1 MASNNRIA
9 KRHPSVL
16 LLAHREDDVQGVAE
30 LIAEQTDD
38 FRCLIVR
45 KTALDDIQQLAP
57 KVLLFA
63 LSDVKKSICLYNL
76 LIKEN
81 RLIKNHYSVLLCS
94 NKESGVAFK
103 CCLKNLFDSY
113 FVYQP
118 LYEKFRLQLIV
129 YDGLKQF
136 ANSDTYIESL
146 DAIVQNQNEELNDL
160 IETGLGYKTSLVD
173 EINKHKEEVN
183 SINQNILSQLPD
195 SMHKQ
200 LMSELN
206 ESHIQPLLNA
216 LESSISEKLMGL
228 VDGLKQ
234 SQNLNSQLINQ
245 LQQPLQSRQSIQ
257 NEVTTSNNFLNNDSS
272 TQHSILLVEDNHIY
286 REMISDVLSNV
297 GYEIEQV
304 DDGLAAI
311 KKIKLT
317 QYDLIVMDL
326 FLPNLDGLNTTKHI
340 RNVGKNIK
348 TPVIALTGNKN
359 KQLVKKWAEHGLDGY
374 ILKPSTKQEILAVV
388 NKAIGHQ
395 L

>member
-136 ANSDTYIESL
+136 ANTDTYIESL

-183 SINQNILSQLPD
+183 SINQNILAQLPD

-234 SQNLNSQLINQ
+234 SQNLNSQLISQ

-257 NEVTTSNNFLNNDSS
+257 NEVTTSNNFLNNGSS
-272 TQHSILLVEDNHIY
+272 PQHSILLVEDNHIY

>member
-1 MASNNRIA
+1 MTSNNRIA

-16 LLAHREDDVQGVAE
+16 VLAHREDDVQGVTE
-30 LIAEQTDD
+30 LIAEQTSD

-57 KVLLFA
+57 KVILFA

-81 RLIKNHYSVLLCS
+81 RLINNHYSVLLCN
-94 NKESGVAFK
+94 NKESGLAFK
-103 CCLKNLFDSY
+103 CCLRNLFDSY

-129 YDGLKQF
+129 YEGLKQF

-146 DAIVQNQNEELNDL
+146 DSIVQNQNEELNDL
-160 IETGLGYKTSLVD
+160 IETGLSYKTSLVD
-173 EINKHKEEVN
+173 EINKRKEEVN

-216 LESSISEKLMGL
+216 LETSISSKLMGL
-228 VDGLKQ
+228 VEGLKH
-234 SQNLNSQLINQ
+234 SQNLNAQLVSQ
-245 LQQPLQSRQSIQ
+245 LQQPIQTRLPVENESTNQQSFLST
-257 NEVTTSNNFLNNDSS
+257 EANN
-272 TQHSILLVEDNHIY
+272 QHSILLVEDNHIY

-297 GYEIEQV
+297 GYDIEQV

-388 NKAIGHQ
+388 NKAIGH
-395 L
+395 

>member
-1 MASNNRIA
+1 MTSNNRIA

-16 LLAHREDDVQGVAE
+16 VLAHREDDVQGVTE
-30 LIAEQTDD
+30 LIAEQTSD

-57 KVLLFA
+57 KVILFA

-81 RLIKNHYSVLLCS
+81 RLINNHYSVLLCN
-94 NKESGVAFK
+94 NKESGLAFK
-103 CCLKNLFDSY
+103 CCLRNLFDSY

-129 YDGLKQF
+129 YEGLKQF

-146 DAIVQNQNEELNDL
+146 DSIVQSQNEELNDL
-160 IETGLGYKTSLVD
+160 IETGLSYKTTLMD
-173 EINKHKEEVN
+173 EINQRREEVN
-183 SINQNILSQLPD
+183 SINRNILSQLPD
-195 SMHKQ
+195 STHKQ

-206 ESHIQPLLNA
+206 ESHIQPLLSA
-216 LESSISEKLMGL
+216 LEASISSKLMGL
-228 VDGLKQ
+228 VDGLKH
-234 SQNLNSQLINQ
+234 SQNLNSQLISQ
-245 LQQPLQSRQSIQ
+245 LQQPIQTRQSHE
-257 NEVTTSNNFLNNDSS
+257 NESTNNQSFLSTESSNP
-272 TQHSILLVEDNHIY
+272 QSILLVEDNHIY

-388 NKAIGHQ
+388 NKAIRH
-395 L
+395 

>member
-1 MASNNRIA
+1 MGSNNRIA
-9 KRHPSVL
+9 KRHPAVL
-16 LLAHREDDVQGVAE
+16 VLTNREEDIQGVAQ
-30 LIAEQTDD
+30 LISEQTSD
-38 FRCLIVR
+38 FRCLVVK
-45 KTALDDIQQLAP
+45 KTALDDIEQMAP
-57 KVLLFA
+57 KVILFA
-63 LSDVKKSICLYNL
+63 LSDVKKSICLYNM
-76 LIKEN
+76 LIKEK
-81 RLIKNHYSVLLCS
+81 RLVKNHYSVLLCS
-94 NKESGVAFK
+94 NKESGLAFK

-129 YDGLKQF
+129 YEGLKQF
-136 ANSDTYIESL
+136 TDSDTYIESL
-146 DAIVQNQNEELNDL
+146 DNIIQNQSEELNSL
-160 IETGLGYKTSLVD
+160 IEMGLSYKASVVE
-173 EINKHKEEVN
+173 EINKSREEVN
-183 SINQNILSQLPD
+183 TINQDILDKLPD
-195 SMHKQ
+195 SMHKE
-200 LMSELN
+200 LLSELN
-206 ESHIQPLLNA
+206 ETHIQPLLSA
-216 LESSISEKLMGL
+216 LEESLSSKLLGL

-234 SQNLNSQLINQ
+234 SKDLNNLLMQQ
-245 LQQPLQSRQSIQ
+245 LQQPIKDKQASELQGSSL
-257 NEVTTSNNFLNNDSS
+257 SDGFLETPVSS
-272 TQHSILLVEDNHIY
+272 QSILLVEDNHIY

-348 TPVIALTGNKN
+348 TPVVALTGNKN

-388 NKAIGHQ
+388 NKAIGN
-395 L
+395 